1 MPSHSITV
9 SHDVPY
15 QLLLSGTHGVSAGS
29 VMIFVP
35 STSTDCTG
43 ASGLVAS
50 TIPDYGGT
58 VALDANTNQPS
69 VTIRLHGSQPDG
81 TPAGTYALC
90 LAEPPKYNGHG
101 EALTDASFD
110 FHGHVT
116 VVVVHEPPS
125 AVFTASANIRVYVAQ
140 GKRKQY
146 RLQRRVRFGGKAMQR
161 TDGTELQ
168 LVRQR

>member
-81 TPAGTYALC
+81 TRRARMHC
-90 LAEPPKYNGHG
+90 
-101 EALTDASFD
+101 ASRNL
-110 FHGHVT
+110 
-116 VVVVHEPPS
+116 PS
-125 AVFTASANIRVYVAQ
+125 TMVMV
-140 GKRKQY
+140 KP
-146 RLQRRVRFGGKAMQR
+146 
-161 TDGTELQ
+161 
-168 LVRQR
+168 